1 MAPSDNVHLLATRC
15 SRERVV
21 DVTRW
26 RDSQRVNP
34 LTTFVR
40 SLGNDG
46 ATANARAVLEARV
59 REDWLVQGLTL
70 RLERSNASSSEG
82 VVAVPGTSVAAVA

>member
-1 MAPSDNVHLLATRC
+1 M
-15 SRERVV
+15 
-21 DVTRW
+21 
-26 RDSQRVNP
+26 NP

-70 RLERSNASSSEG
+70 RLERSKAPSSEG
-82 VVAVPGTSVAAVA
+82 VATVPGTSVAVVA